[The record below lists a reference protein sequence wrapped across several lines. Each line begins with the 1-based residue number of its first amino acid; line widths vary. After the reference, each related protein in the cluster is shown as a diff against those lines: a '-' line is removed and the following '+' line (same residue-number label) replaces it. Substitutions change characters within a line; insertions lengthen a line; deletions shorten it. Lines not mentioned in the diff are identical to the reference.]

1 MLKRKP
7 VGLLIVGVFGLL
19 SAAMAQQAPPPSGPN
34 PQQTQSASP
43 TVQSAGRE
51 YFNVKDG
58 RLNLKLQNRPLEW
71 ILETLSDGSGV
82 AIITAEGVGAE
93 RVTLELK
100 DVPLEEG
107 LRKILKDH
115 DSFFFYAGDQDSP
128 ASLKAV
134 WVYAKGRARGVK
146 PVPVEQWA
154 STKEL
159 EGRLNDPDPEVRSK
173 ALVALVERRGAGARD
188 AVLKALKEDKD
199 TKVRMRALQA
209 ALSRNLDLPDE
220 SVMGMLY
227 DASETIRFL
236 ALDYLSE
243 HPNAQALAQQA
254 LVDPSEHV
262 RNKAREILERLDQ
275 AARPPAAVPPAVQG
289 QQQQRP
295 PRAP

>member
-1 MLKRKP
+1 M
-7 VGLLIVGVFGLL
+7 I
-19 SAAMAQQAPPPSGPN
+19 
-34 PQQTQSASP
+34 
-43 TVQSAGRE
+43 
-51 YFNVKDG
+51 
-58 RLNLKLQNRPLEW
+58 
-71 ILETLSDGSGV
+71 SDGSGV
-82 AIITAEGVGAE
+82 AIITAEGVGIE
-93 RVTLELK
+93 RVSLELK
-100 DVPLEEG
+100 DVTLEEG

-115 DSFFFYAGDQDSP
+115 DSFFFYAGDADSP
-128 ASLKAV
+128 AALKAV
-134 WVYAKGRARGVK
+134 WVYPKGRARGVK
-146 PVPVEQWA
+146 PVPVEVWA

-159 EGRLNDPDPEVRSK
+159 EGKLNDPDAEIRSK
-173 ALVALVERRGAGARD
+173 ALVALVERRGAAARD

-220 SVMGMLY
+220 SVMGLMY

-262 RNKAREILERLDQ
+262 RNKAREILERLDR
-275 AARPPAAVPPAVQG
+275 AARPPAAVPPAAQG